1 MAKEKALRANDQFP
15 SMNIYFLSLAASN
28 KYGLPE
34 KHRSIFDILSEE
46 YDFQSTNVNF
56 VDAQQLRSF
65 YEENNNSLFKKTDV
79 DVLTLTEFFI
89 EKHPNCSFILDE
101 VPVLK
106 KRMPGR

>member
-1 MAKEKALRANDQFP
+1 MAKEKALRHNDQFP

-28 KYGLPE
+28 KYGVPE

-46 YDFQSTNVNF
+46 YDFQNSNVTF
-56 VDAQQLRSF
+56 IDAQQLRSF
-65 YEENNNSLFKKTDV
+65 YAENNTSMLKKTDV

-89 EKHPNCSFILDE
+89 EQHPDCSFILDE

-106 KRMPGR
+106 KGVPGT